1 MPRTGAPVLRIVFF
15 LAGAPAGVGTIRFVL
30 AVVLGV
36 AAVAGL
42 VLLAAFARGLV
53 RALRR
58 ITAAVERIG
67 EGDLNAVVPEGR
79 TRELATLARTI
90 DRMRRDIATRMGSM
104 MDEGAARDVILSA
117 LEEAVVLF
125 DSDGNVVYE
134 NARVGEIL
142 G

>member
-1 MPRTGAPVLRIVFF
+1 MPRIGASVRRIVLL
-15 LAGAPAGVGTIRFVL
+15 LAGTPADVGPIR
-30 AVVLGV
+30 VVRAEAMGV

-90 DRMRRDIATRMGSM
+90 DRMRRDIATRIGST
-104 MDEGAARDVILSA
+104 MDVGAARDVI
-117 LEEAVVLF
+117 
-125 DSDGNVVYE
+125 
-134 NARVGEIL
+134 
-142 G
+142 